1 MCKCV
6 QRCVNEETM
15 WLEETQWEDSAKMTE
30 IFKFDIQNKKNVS
43 FVKTKSTYSFT
54 VVLFDVIFHD
64 DIL

>member
-64 DIL
+64 NVL

>member
-1 MCKCV
+1 
-6 QRCVNEETM
+6 M

-64 DIL
+64 NIL